1 MHVVSRA
8 LSAVAVMWGC
18 LAVPSVVRAVD
29 VGSEQLIA
37 IAGQHEMSCVSTG
50 DLEVRC
56 TPPYYYDWAAIFSL
70 SPSSGLVSQVETTAS
85 EFPLTAEPQGMMV
98 DLHGPGCGDRDRM
111 AAFVATTAALAD
123 NQQISDVIGDCAVSG
138 KITLALE
145 GNPTYT
151 VTTVIRT
158 PPPPTETPTPTPV
171 APTTTPTPTP
181 SLSPTAQATATAS
194 PRATPSQGTSPTG
207 SATASAS
214 DSPSAS
220 PSPTLTSSATSNA
233 TPEQQVAAGRGTPGA
248 FPSSDPAEGRAAD
261 AATADR
267 GTVERGRLALALVA
281 SAAPS
286 LEALPL
292 VASAVLVVLLLFFM
306 AFVAELF
313 NSTLESHYD
322 EVAGWFSVWRG
333 RVGGASRFWTGPIG
347 IGLFMV
353 LGAVVY
359 AWLDPGFGPSA
370 ESAATLIGLLVG
382 LVVVMLSF
390 ELPGMLM
397 YRRRTGEMPGL
408 RALPWTLIAAV
419 VCVAISR
426 IANLQPGYLYGLL
439 LGIVFASELTGA
451 EEGRQTAVGASWT
464 LVVSLGAWSALG
476 FVRGDPAPLTG
487 LGSLVVETALA
498 VIVVGGLEAVAFGLL
513 PMRFLAG
520 QALYRWNRPLWAA
533 LLGIGLFAFLY
544 LLVGPHS
551 GYLSE
556 LPLSG
561 LIAAFGVFAA
571 FGTISVAFWS
581 YFRFR
586 GERMATTGPGSG

>member
-1 MHVVSRA
+1 M
-8 LSAVAVMWGC
+8 
-18 LAVPSVVRAVD
+18 
-29 VGSEQLIA
+29 
-37 IAGQHEMSCVSTG
+37 
-50 DLEVRC
+50 
-56 TPPYYYDWAAIFSL
+56 
-70 SPSSGLVSQVETTAS
+70 
-85 EFPLTAEPQGMMV
+85 
-98 DLHGPGCGDRDRM
+98 
-111 AAFVATTAALAD
+111 
-123 NQQISDVIGDCAVSG
+123 
-138 KITLALE
+138 
-145 GNPTYT
+145 
-151 VTTVIRT
+151 
-158 PPPPTETPTPTPV
+158 
-171 APTTTPTPTP
+171 
-181 SLSPTAQATATAS
+181 
-194 PRATPSQGTSPTG
+194 
-207 SATASAS
+207 
-214 DSPSAS
+214 
-220 PSPTLTSSATSNA
+220 
-233 TPEQQVAAGRGTPGA
+233 
-248 FPSSDPAEGRAAD
+248 
-261 AATADR
+261 
-267 GTVERGRLALALVA
+267 A
-281 SAAPS
+281 SAAPP
-286 LEALPL
+286 LDALPL

-306 AFVAELF
+306 AFAAELF

-322 EVAGWFSVWRG
+322 EVAGWFSAWRRG
-333 RVGGASRFWTGPIG
+333 VGGASRFWTGPIG
-347 IGLFMV
+347 IGLFML

-359 AWLDPGFGPSA
+359 AWLDPDFGPSA

-397 YRRRTGEMPGL
+397 YRRRTGAMPGL

-439 LGIVFASELTGA
+439 LGIVFASEPTGA

-464 LVVSLGAWSALG
+464 LLVSLGAWVALG
-476 FVRGDPAPLTG
+476 VVRGDPAPLTG
-487 LGSLVVETALA
+487 LGGLVVETALA

-533 LLGIGLFAFLY
+533 LLGIGIFAFLY

-571 FGTISVAFWS
+571 FGAISVAFWS

-586 GERMATTGPGSG
+586 RERMATTEPGSG